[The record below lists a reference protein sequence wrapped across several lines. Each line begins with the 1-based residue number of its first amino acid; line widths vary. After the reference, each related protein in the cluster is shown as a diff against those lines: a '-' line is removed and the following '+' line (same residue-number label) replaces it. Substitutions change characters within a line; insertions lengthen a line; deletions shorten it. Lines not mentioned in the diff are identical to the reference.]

1 MALRDFI
8 KPKNSNTELNED
20 EFREKVITTFEK
32 NVELYKGKSLTWN
45 VRITA
50 DELKIGKDEL
60 CEILDEHYGSQEK
73 AED

>member
-8 KPKNSNTELNED
+8 KPKNTVQDYDTD
-20 EFREKVITTFEK
+20 EFKEKVITTFEK

-50 DELKIGKDEL
+50 DELKINKDLL
-60 CEILDEHYGSQEK
+60 CEILDEHYGSTEK
-73 AED
+73 SED

>member
-8 KPKNSNTELNED
+8 KPKSEKPEINEE
-20 EFREKVITTFEK
+20 EFKEKVITTFEK

-50 DELKIGKDEL
+50 DELKIPKDEL